1 MNYSTF
7 VFSQNNS
14 MTHQFNQPNTH
25 VNKHGKYILRISGGR
40 SGLVEATTKMN
51 IHQFRI
57 YLVALTL
64 IKSQDKDFQEV
75 FIRIIDLIELSG
87 VNMTGKYYTLIREAA
102 RNLTSVNIEIHE
114 RNDDDSINTV
124 VIPLVENS
132 REFVNENKQNLVGLT
147 FHASM
152 SPHMHNLKG
161 NYLTMDIRTVIG
173 MKSVYSMKLYM
184 VLKHYINLKSRKQKF
199 DIERLKQTLGIK
211 DEYSSYG
218 SFKQRV
224 LTKCQAEINE
234 YTDLLIADIVE
245 EKKGKRVIEVSFLI
259 RQKEYPKK
267 VKATPPVKPTVSLDK
282 QNGISQ
288 TPDNQDV
295 RKITDIDLNVEND
308 LNYYL
313 NIASDFD
320 ITEQTINSWNANF
333 SSADIEYG
341 IKYTLDKLKKGDT
354 IDNIAGYM
362 NKMVRETDFRENNL
376 RIQDENEAEKREQ
389 ERLKKENKEKVERKK
404 EREENINSLRRNYY
418 AETVSLSSHLIE
430 RDEELQKA
438 LMSHIVVFSEHTGT
452 MKVLIVAGIKEH
464 TDLVVLTNLL
474 NNHRCK
480 HSNEIL
486 EYLKANY
493 QHQFL
498 GIYRTYNDKIVE
510 LGEKLDF

>member
-14 MTHQFNQPNTH
+14 MTQQFNQPDTH
-25 VNKHGKYILRISGGR
+25 VNKHGKFILRISGGR

-57 YLVALTL
+57 YLAALTL
-64 IKSQDKDFQEV
+64 IKPQGKDFQEV

-152 SPHMHNLKG
+152 FPHMHNLKG

-184 VLKHYINLKSRKQKF
+184 VLKHYINLNSKKQKF

-211 DEYSSYG
+211 EEYSGYG

-224 LTKCQAEINE
+224 LTKCQAEINK
-234 YTDLLIADIVE
+234 YTDLFIADIVE
-245 EKKGKRVIEVSFLI
+245 EKKGKRVVEVSFLI
-259 RQKEYPKK
+259 RQKEHPKK
-267 VKATPPVKPTVSLDK
+267 VKATPLVKPTVSLDK

-288 TPDNQDV
+288 TPDNQGV
-295 RKITDIDLNVEND
+295 RKISDIDLNVEND

-313 NIASDFD
+313 NIASDLG
-320 ITEQTINSWNANF
+320 ITEQTINSWNANL

-341 IKYTLDKLKKGDT
+341 IKYTLDKLQKGD
-354 IDNIAGYM
+354 IIENIPGYM
-362 NKMVRETDFRENNL
+362 NKMVREADFRENQL
-376 RIQDENEAEKREQ
+376 RAQEEK
-389 ERLKKENKEKVERKK
+389 ERLKREKEDKILRRK
-404 EREENINSLRRNYY
+404 EREDHIINLRREHYT
-418 AETVSLSSHLIE
+418 ATISRCVQLIQG
-430 RDEELQKA
+430 DEVLQKT
-438 LMSHIVVFSEHTGT
+438 LLSHIMKFSENRGI
-452 MKVLIVAGIKEH
+452 MKVLIVAGINKD

-474 NNHRCK
+474 N
-480 HSNEIL
+480 HSSCEQCSEII
-486 EYLKANY
+486 EYLKTNY
-493 QHQFL
+493 QPQFL
-498 GIYRTYNDKIVE
+498 DIYNKYDVKLLE
-510 LGEKLDF
+510 LGEKLYF

>member
-1 MNYSTF
+1 MDYSTF

-14 MTHQFNQPNTH
+14 MTQQFNQPDTH

-152 SPHMHNLKG
+152 FPHMHNLKG

-184 VLKHYINLKSRKQKF
+184 VLKHYINLNSRKQKF

-234 YTDLLIADIVE
+234 YTELLITDIVE

-259 RQKEYPKK
+259 RQKEYTKT
-267 VKATPPVKPTVSLDK
+267 VKATPLVKPTVSLDK
-282 QNGISQ
+282 QNSISQ
-288 TPDNQDV
+288 TPDNQRV
-295 RKITDIDLNVEND
+295 RKISDIDLNVEND

-341 IKYTLDKLKKGDT
+341 IKYTLDKLQKGDT
-354 IDNIAGYM
+354 IDNIGGYM
-362 NKMVRETDFRENNL
+362 NKMVFEPNFRENHL
-376 RIQDENEAEKREQ
+376 RIQEEKEAEKREQ
-389 ERLKKENKEKVERKK
+389 ERLKKENKEKVERKV
-404 EREENINSLRRNYY
+404 EREKNINSLKKEYY
-418 AETVSLSSHLIE
+418 AATVSLSSHLIE
-430 RDEELQKA
+430 RDEVLQKA
-438 LMSHIVVFSEHTGT
+438 LISYIMELPKTALTTYVLTEEELDKHTN
-452 MKVLIVAGIKEH
+452 
-464 TDLVVLTNLL
+464 LVVLTNLL
-474 NNHRCK
+474 NSHRCNQ
-480 HSNEIL
+480 SSEIIK
-486 EYLKANY
+486 YLKTNY
-493 QHQFL
+493 QPQFL
-498 GIYRTYNDKIVE
+498 EIYNPYNDKIVE